1 MALTGR
7 VALAGLFGAAAVLV
21 AAALTP
27 AAATA
32 LLVLLAF
39 DGALLACVVADIVLA
54 AKVRPLRMARSGD
67 TLVRLGETATV
78 TLTIENPGRRM
89 RGDLRDAWPPSA
101 GARPRRAPID
111 IRTRRPV
118 PHQHH
123 AHAGAARRQEGS
135 GGDGAIVRAA
145 ASRRPAGQ
153 TRGALDRPGHPAVR
167 QPPSPAGK
175 TRAAARTRWPAPVAA
190 ARSGQ

>member
-78 TLTIENPGRRM
+78 TLTIENPAGGCAATFVTPGRRA
-89 RGDLRDAWPPSA
+89 RARARAGRPSTFHPAA
-101 GARPRRAPID
+101 GPTSAPRS
-111 IRTRRPV
+111 RRC
-118 PHQHH
+118 
-123 AHAGAARRQEGS
+123 GAATGRQ
-135 GGDGAIVRAA
+135 
-145 ASRRPAGQ
+145 
-153 TRGALDRPGHPAVR
+153 
-167 QPPSPAGK
+167 
-175 TRAAARTRWPAPVAA
+175 RW
-190 ARSGQ
+190 